1 MTTVESSRP
10 RRSGTAYRRRTLRDP
25 VAVGCLVVLCLV
37 VLCLVVAVS
46 RAAPLLGGVGVG
58 RDVLSRLLYGG
69 RTSPVGG
76 TLAVL
81 VAFVVGAPLGLVS
94 GFYRGRLAGP
104 EHRHDRAVA
113 GPRA

>member
-37 VLCLVVAVS
+37 VAVS

-58 RDVLSRLLYGG
+58 VGRDVLSRVRYGG

-104 EHRHDRAVA
+104 EHRHDHAVA